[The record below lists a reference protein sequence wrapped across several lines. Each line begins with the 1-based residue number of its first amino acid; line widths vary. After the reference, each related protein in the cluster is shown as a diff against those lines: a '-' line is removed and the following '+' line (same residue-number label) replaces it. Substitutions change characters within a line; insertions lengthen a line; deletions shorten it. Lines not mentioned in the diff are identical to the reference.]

1 MEKKIKEH
9 IMDDIFCD
17 RPFDENDWDSFMKN
31 SALEFPDNFQV
42 CQEYELDNA
51 RDIRGLMQSKYDDLI
66 RLAESILP
74 KNIYVVEQFD
84 VWFSDSSKV
93 VFGMFDTYKK
103 ALNEMKLGFEKLYP
117 GFNADIY
124 ENGANQWISDRFEF
138 GVMIS
143 ELPINVF
150 DEV

>member
-9 IMDDIFCD
+9 IMDDIFCE
-17 RPFDENDWDSFMKN
+17 RPFEDNDWDSFMKN
-31 SALEFPDNFQV
+31 STLKFPDNFQV

-51 RDIRGLMQSKYDDLI
+51 RDIRGLMQSKYNDLV
-66 RLAESILP
+66 RLVESILP
-74 KNIYVVEQFD
+74 KNIYAVEQFD

-93 VFGMFDTYKK
+93 VFGMFDTYEK
-103 ALNEMKLGFEKLYP
+103 ALNEMKLGFEKLYS